1 VLGGNHA
8 VIYPDVPMI
17 PNNAYLVAAH
27 TYIPRFVHAA
37 VGSGG
42 GAVRADRGAVAQIG
56 EAIDHL
62 RAVAPR
68 TAVPIHQAVLSL
80 QANRSPTG
88 CLTP

>member
-1 VLGGNHA
+1 MLF
-8 VIYPDVPMI
+8 VPT
-17 PNNAYLVAAH
+17 AA
-27 TYIPRFVHAA
+27 PWLK
-37 VGSGG
+37 
-42 GAVRADRGAVAQIG
+42 IG

-62 RAVAPR
+62 RAVPPR